1 MKHTGKANFPRNNSN
16 SILILNIAKV
26 LLYMPVQVHVKVS
39 LLNQKKKEMKKAH
52 KPTYLNPFIQ

>member
-26 LLYMPVQVHVKVS
+26 SLYMPVQVHVKVF
-39 LLNQKKKEMKKAH
+39 LLNQKKEMNKAH

>member
-39 LLNQKKKEMKKAH
+39 LLNQKKKK
-52 KPTYLNPFIQ
+52 